1 MAARKGEMTIQS
13 RGIAFFLGYEPWQT
27 CWRFPSGS
35 VRYFDAAER
44 QGLISNP
51 EAKALSQA
59 LIALGPAISKNYD
72 GRFAPY
78 FDEPRVTNILGNL
91 DELHHLSE
99 SGLAIADAWVD
110 RLFEACPTPL
120 IPRRHFVVNSFRN
133 VVTAGEIDFYSEN
146 PWLAWTESLDL
157 TCLGP
162 WIGLKA
168 GDILQML
175 DALHERAI
183 NRVRRSTGVADD
195 VLGHKVTIPIFSRGL
210 QGFVSGA
217 FYDVP
222 KAQRE
227 PILTTLLQFGETM
240 GDVYANL
247 RKRHFLD
254 SLDEDLSDEQLARQF
269 VNMASPIQKLIL
281 QRNGQRSG
289 YKLKYEKSYFAGYD
303 RLTNDE
309 LDVELSPDSF
319 YVDAPYNARIFIEP
333 IPDLPNL
340 NPEFTRTQLES
351 LLHHTLGSF
360 TSTSNGAQLAYSD
373 AQALLAEYEV
383 VAQSGASV
391 AKHRQHFAV
400 IKVHKSWEK
409 GQVNVS
415 NAELKG
421 YLEDK
426 LGREVSS
433 GYQATSYVSEFEK
446 IFDGKVSVTKTRS
459 AISMSW
465 SKKV

>member
-1 MAARKGEMTIQS
+1 LS
-13 RGIAFFLGYEPWQT
+13 
-27 CWRFPSGS
+27 
-35 VRYFDAAER
+35 
-44 QGLISNP
+44 
-51 EAKALSQA
+51 KALIELGVQ
-59 LIALGPAISKNYD
+59 IAEIYD
-72 GRFAPY
+72 GGFSSY
-78 FDEPRVTNILGNL
+78 FSQPRVDNILGNVE
-91 DELHHLSE
+91 ELEHLSE

-110 RLFEACPTPL
+110 RLFEACPVPL
-120 IPRRHFVVNSFRN
+120 IPERHFVANSFRH
-133 VVTAGEIDFYSEN
+133 VAAAGEIDFYSGS
-146 PWLAWTESLDL
+146 PWLTWTEALDL

-162 WIGLKA
+162 WLGLKP
-168 GDILQML
+168 GDIFQLL
-175 DALHERAI
+175 DALRERAI
-183 NRVRRSTGVADD
+183 NGVRRSIGVADD
-195 VLGHKVTIPIFSRGL
+195 ALGQKVTIPIFSRGL
-210 QGFVSGA
+210 QGFVSGV

-247 RKRHFLD
+247 RKRYFMD
-254 SLDEDLSDEQLARQF
+254 SLREDLTDEELARHF
-269 VNMASPIQKLIL
+269 VNMVSPVRKLIL

-289 YKLKYEKSYFAGYD
+289 FKLKYEKSYFAGYD
-303 RLTNDE
+303 RLTSEEINT
-309 LDVELSPDSF
+309 ELSQDSF
-319 YVDAPYNARIFIEP
+319 YVDGPYGTRIFIEP

-360 TSTSNGAQLAYSD
+360 TASTNGGAQLSYAD

-383 VAQSGASV
+383 VVQSGASV

-400 IKVHKSWEK
+400 IRVHRSWDK
-409 GQVNVS
+409 GQVNVG

-433 GYQATSYVSEFEK
+433 GYQATSYVGEFEK
-446 IFDGKVSVTKTRS
+446 IFDGKVTVTKTRN

-465 SKKV
+465 SKKS